1 MRAGAA
7 ARRDAGLSGNVVD
20 YLLQDQ
26 TSARA
31 SRTYMVG
38 PNGTYTYGE
47 LFARVARVA
56 NALRSLGVKA
66 GERVL
71 FSVVDDLDFPALFL
85 GAMKIGA
92 VAIPINTY
100 LKPDDYRYFIADS
113 EAVTVI
119 ADHTIATVIKGL
131 RQDLP
136 SLRELICARQRVP
149 GIDYL
154 DEVLSTQPEQSDTHP
169 VDPNGMAFWL
179 YSSGST
185 GKPKGV
191 VHTGNHIY
199 WATELFGRGALQ
211 MTERDVVLSP
221 PKMYFAFGLGN
232 QVYFPIRTG
241 AQVIVNPSPISAE
254 TVWEQ
259 WLRYEP
265 TVIMG
270 VPTLFAGLLRLAE
283 EKIGQ
288 ERVRHASRKL
298 RFCLS
303 GGEILPSALLDRW
316 KQFAD
321 IEILD
326 GVGTTEMT
334 HMFIVNK
341 PGQSVPGSC
350 GRLVNGFRAEIVD
363 DNDNPVEQGQ
373 VGNLRMFGPSAAQ
386 QYWNKPDKTA
396 EVMGG
401 GGVLTGD
408 KMYQDEDGNFFL
420 VGRSDDMLRVGG
432 IWVSPAEVESIIAQH
447 DAVLECAVV
456 GHPDEND
463 MIKPKAYVILRES
476 NGSDLSHLDEALR
489 THVRE
494 RIAHIK
500 CPRWFEFVDELPK
513 TSTGKIQRFRLR
525 QHAAGN

>member
-1 MRAGAA
+1 MGTIAA
-7 ARRDAGLSGNVVD
+7 TRTGLRGNVVD
-20 YLLQDQ
+20 YLLEQQ
-26 TSARA
+26 IGSRA
-31 SRTYMVG
+31 GNTYLIG
-38 PNGTYTYGE
+38 PDRNWSYGE
-47 LFARVARVA
+47 LAERVARVA
-56 NALRSLGVKA
+56 NALRSLGVRP

-71 FSVVDDLDFPALFL
+71 FSVVDDIDFPSLFL
-85 GAMKIGA
+85 GAMKVGA
-92 VAIPINTY
+92 IAIPINTY
-100 LKPDDYRYFIADS
+100 LKPEDYRYYIADS
-113 EAVTVI
+113 GAVVVV
-119 ADHTIATVIKGL
+119 ADHTIAPLIASFRHELPDL
-131 RQDLP
+131 RHL
-136 SLRELICARQRVP
+136 LCARGHVL
-149 GIDYL
+149 GVDHL
-154 DEVLSTQPEQSDTHP
+154 DSILATQPAQADTLP
-169 VDPNGMAFWL
+169 VDPDDMAFWL

-211 MTERDVVLSP
+211 MTESDVVLSP

-241 AQVIVNPSPISAE
+241 AQVIVNPGPISAD

-259 WLRYEP
+259 WLTYEP

-288 ERVRHASRKL
+288 ERVRHALRKL

-303 GGEILPSALLDRW
+303 GGEILPAALLDRW

-350 GRLVNGFRAEIVD
+350 GKLVNGFRAEVVD
-363 DNDNPVEQGQ
+363 DNDTPVQQGQ

-396 EVMGG
+396 EVMRG

-432 IWVSPAEVESIIAQH
+432 IWVSPAEVESVIAQH

-456 GHPDEND
+456 GHPDEDD
-463 MIKPKAYVILRES
+463 MIKPKAYVVLRGS
-476 NGSDLSHLDEALR
+476 NGSDLVHLDEALR

-525 QHAAGN
+525 QQVASN